1 MPERPADSALSEGL
15 PDAAVFHEAPAEV
28 LADAVVAAPGGVAGE
43 VDEVLRRRLGPAFW
57 VAVGWLVLITLLA
70 ALAPVLPLEDPDQ
83 VGAGAKYEGFNGEH
97 WLGTD
102 TLGRDVLART
112 VFGARVSLVVGFA
125 AVAGGLVVGGLL
137 GLIAGYKHG
146 WFERLVM
153 GMADVLLSFPAVVL
167 ALAIVTFLGRDMS
180 KIVLTL
186 FILSIAPITRLARAN
201 TLQWSQREFVLAA
214 RTLGAKD
221 RRILFREV
229 LPNVLMPMASLALI
243 GVAIAIVAEGTLAFL
258 NLGIANEIS
267 WGKLVFEG
275 KEALDQNAPHVPFV
289 PASAMFLTVLSLNF
303 AGDRLR
309 AHFDVKEGLL

>member
-15 PDAAVFHEAPAEV
+15 PETAVFHEAPAEV

-43 VDEVLRRRLGPAFW
+43 VDDAVKRRLGPAFW
-57 VAVGWLVLITLLA
+57 VAAGWLVLVTLLA
-70 ALAPVLPLEDPDQ
+70 ALAPVLPLDDPEAI
-83 VGAGAKYEGFNGEH
+83 GAGSAYEGFTGEH

-102 TLGRDVLART
+102 KLGRDVLART

-125 AVAGGLVVGGLL
+125 AVAGGLVIGGLL
-137 GLIAGYKHG
+137 GLIAGYRRG
-146 WFERLVM
+146 WFERIVM
-153 GMADVLLSFPAVVL
+153 GLADVLLSFPAVIL
-167 ALAIVTFLGRDMS
+167 ALAIVTFLGHDMW
-180 KIVLTL
+180 KIVLAL
-186 FILSIAPITRLARAN
+186 GILSIAPITRLARAN
-201 TLQWSQREFVLAA
+201 TMQWSQREFVLAA

-243 GVAIAIVAEGTLAFL
+243 GVAIVIVAEGTLAFL
-258 NLGIANEIS
+258 NVGIENSIS
-267 WGKLVFEG
+267 WGKLVLEG
-275 KEALDQNAPHVPFV
+275 KDSLEQAPHVAFV
-289 PASAMFLTVLSLNF
+289 PSTAMFLTVLALNF

>member
-15 PDAAVFHEAPAEV
+15 PDAAVFHEAQAEV
-28 LADAVVAAPGGVAGE
+28 YADAVVAAPGGVAGE
-43 VDEVLRRRLGPAFW
+43 VDDVVKRRLGPAFW
-57 VAVGWLVLITLLA
+57 VAVGWLVLVTAVA
-70 ALAPVLPLEDPDQ
+70 ALAPVLPIEEPERIG
-83 VGAGAKYEGFNGEH
+83 VGGRYEGFTGDH

-102 TLGRDVLART
+102 KLGRDVFART

-137 GLIAGYKHG
+137 GLLAGYRRG
-146 WFERLVM
+146 WFERVVM
-153 GMADVLLSFPAVVL
+153 GFADVLLSFPAVIL
-167 ALAIVTFLGRDMS
+167 ALAIVTFLGHDMW
-180 KIVLTL
+180 KIVLAL
-186 FILSIAPITRLARAN
+186 GILSIAPITRLARAN

-243 GVAIAIVAEGTLAFL
+243 GVAIVIVAEGTLAFL
-258 NLGIANEIS
+258 NVGIENSIS
-267 WGKLVFEG
+267 WGKLVLEG
-275 KEALDQNAPHVPFV
+275 KDSLEQAPHVAFV
-289 PASAMFLTVLSLNF
+289 PSAAMFFTVLALNF
-303 AGDRLR
+303 AGDRRR